1 MFRNYLHYVFLDFV
15 FFILLLFFKN
25 SRKKLLKKRRKLF
38 GDRGNGSFI
47 VPDGSLQVIKI
58 GRTLSDAPCITI
70 FIQLEE
76 SNLFLSQ
83 GTRSQ
88 FPAYCLFSGIYE
100 SLIYTVLR
108 HQLLMC
114 SLLCNSSFI
123 NYYYLICMTNSL

>member
-1 MFRNYLHYVFLDFV
+1 MLSVYHFYPVSQLNFV
-15 FFILLLFFKN
+15 SLILFIITVL
-25 SRKKLLKKRRKLF
+25 SQ
-38 GDRGNGSFI
+38 GDRNNGSFI
-47 VPDGSLQVIKI
+47 VPDDSVTSLVLVIKI